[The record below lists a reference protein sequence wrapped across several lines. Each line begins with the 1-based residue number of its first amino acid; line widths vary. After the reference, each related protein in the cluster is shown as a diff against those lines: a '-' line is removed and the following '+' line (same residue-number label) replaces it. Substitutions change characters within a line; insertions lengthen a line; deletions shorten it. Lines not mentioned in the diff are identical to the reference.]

1 MDDFKN
7 PANFKKKEDAVASF
21 DSVVTAMETMNSELK
36 LDFVKTRLLDFQLKQ
51 ESKSKE
57 DDKDEEVTVQE
68 SNSEDSVA
76 FIAVDENHALNSQH
90 VDKKINFFLD
100 SGASDHMV
108 SSELEVY
115 MSEVKMLERPISISI
130 AFNGKCLMA
139 TKKGRIRIK
148 HLKTEVSLEAL
159 LVPNLSANL
168 ISVNQLTRKGLVN
181 FGQALKTNNVDLTLW
196 HRRMG
201 HLNRRS
207 LQRMKLPVSDEVCS
221 ECQKGKAT
229 RLPFISCKLPRS
241 NRIGELIHTDLCGPI
256 DPPTRNGERYFQVI
270 VDDYSHFTKV
280 YLLKQKNEA
289 TKNVINYVN
298 SIEAQHGTRVFKIRC
313 DNGGEFLNKTLLN
326 FTTQKGILLQTTVPY
341 TSQQNGVSERMN
353 RTLMDKAR
361 CMISDSDLSK
371 EMWGYAVLS
380 AAYLLNRSPTNALN
394 GETPSDRWFGETD
407 LSKIRI
413 FGCKLWYSIL
423 PKRGKL
429 DDRAAEGR
437 LVGYMDNGYR
447 VFDVKTKVVHVA
459 RDIVFHESNKSFND
473 EKLIPDYF
481 DLLKN
486 ESEGGKSAND
496 VKSIPDY
503 FDLLKNESEENVI
516 PEEENEHCVEKF
528 YDAENDIQENELRQS
543 SRVKKK
549 PVRFGFDE
557 YETYEA
563 CCMFISGD
571 PVTYEDAIQSEEWTD
586 AIKKE
591 LDAHEKMKTWE
602 ECDDVPK
609 EYCPIDTKWVFRTKE
624 NNVKKARLVAKGYQE
639 KIEEQI
645 YSPVARL
652 STCNGASTP
661 LEPNFI
667 VTREDEMEIVDVPYR
682 ELIGSLMYVSMGSR
696 PDITFAVSYLSRYLD
711 KPNKKVWVAAK
722 RVLRYLRATQSM
734 SMVYEKT
741 ENMQLIGYS
750 DSDWAADPTDRKSV
764 TGSVIFFCGNP
775 VAWFSKKQNCVT
787 LSSTEVEYVAG
798 SLVSAEL
805 IALKGIVKDLT
816 NQHVDTVLLMDNQ
829 GAIKI
834 SQNYENSKRS
844 KHIDVK
850 YHFLKD
856 SIQKKLIIIQYVD
869 TKKNTADI
877 MTKALGRCIFSIH
890 LVSLKLIASDNYP

>member
-1 MDDFKN
+1 MPTGLSSLKSRGIATNESEWEKRKVGEGKRENIGRNGGGGGEEEEEEEEEEWGRRLWAYSVSLFCYIDFFCSKFVPANCFVMDDFKN

-168 ISVNQLTRKGLVN
+168 ISVNQLTRKGLVVTFVENKAIIKSNSVNLTVNKIGKMYKIEFDLLLQN

-371 EMWGYAVLS
+371 EMWGYAVQS

-407 LSKIRI
+407 L
-413 FGCKLWYSIL
+413 
-423 PKRGKL
+423 
-429 DDRAAEGR
+429 
-437 LVGYMDNGYR
+437 
-447 VFDVKTKVVHVA
+447 
-459 RDIVFHESNKSFND
+459 
-473 EKLIPDYF
+473 
-481 DLLKN
+481 
-486 ESEGGKSAND
+486 
-496 VKSIPDY
+496 
-503 FDLLKNESEENVI
+503 
-516 PEEENEHCVEKF
+516 
-528 YDAENDIQENELRQS
+528 
-543 SRVKKK
+543 
-549 PVRFGFDE
+549 
-557 YETYEA
+557 
-563 CCMFISGD
+563 
-571 PVTYEDAIQSEEWTD
+571 
-586 AIKKE
+586 
-591 LDAHEKMKTWE
+591 
-602 ECDDVPK
+602 
-609 EYCPIDTKWVFRTKE
+609 
-624 NNVKKARLVAKGYQE
+624 
-639 KIEEQI
+639 
-645 YSPVARL
+645 
-652 STCNGASTP
+652 
-661 LEPNFI
+661 
-667 VTREDEMEIVDVPYR
+667 
-682 ELIGSLMYVSMGSR
+682 
-696 PDITFAVSYLSRYLD
+696 
-711 KPNKKVWVAAK
+711 
-722 RVLRYLRATQSM
+722 
-734 SMVYEKT
+734 
-741 ENMQLIGYS
+741 
-750 DSDWAADPTDRKSV
+750 
-764 TGSVIFFCGNP
+764 
-775 VAWFSKKQNCVT
+775 
-787 LSSTEVEYVAG
+787 
-798 SLVSAEL
+798 
-805 IALKGIVKDLT
+805 
-816 NQHVDTVLLMDNQ
+816 
-829 GAIKI
+829 
-834 SQNYENSKRS
+834 
-844 KHIDVK
+844 
-850 YHFLKD
+850 
-856 SIQKKLIIIQYVD
+856 
-869 TKKNTADI
+869 
-877 MTKALGRCIFSIH
+877 
-890 LVSLKLIASDNYP
+890 